1 MYVLY
6 MNMFFFGYF
15 SISFR
20 MLSQQ
25 AELNVLSLTK
35 ILFSRVFFWVIQGVR
50 SVRGIRV
57 ALCVLWLHMYTLYS
71 HKVAVVAAVV
81 VGILR

>member
-1 MYVLY
+1 
-6 MNMFFFGYF
+6 
-15 SISFR
+15 

-25 AELNVLSLTK
+25 AEANVLSLTK
-35 ILFSRVFFWVIQGVR
+35 ICVVSSFSRGFFFWVIQGVR

-57 ALCVLWLHMYTLYS
+57 ALCVLWLHVYTLYS

>member
-1 MYVLY
+1 
-6 MNMFFFGYF
+6 
-15 SISFR
+15 

-35 ILFSRVFFWVIQGVR
+35 ICVVSSFSRVFFWVIRGIR
-50 SVRGIRV
+50 GIRGVRGIRV
-57 ALCVLWLHMYTLYS
+57 ALCVLWLHVYTLYS
-71 HKVAVVAAVV
+71 HKVSNFVAAVV

>member
-1 MYVLY
+1 
-6 MNMFFFGYF
+6 
-15 SISFR
+15 

-25 AELNVLSLTK
+25 AEANVLSLTK
-35 ILFSRVFFWVIQGVR
+35 ICVVSSFSRVFFWVIQGVR

-57 ALCVLWLHMYTLYS
+57 ALCILWLHVYTLYS